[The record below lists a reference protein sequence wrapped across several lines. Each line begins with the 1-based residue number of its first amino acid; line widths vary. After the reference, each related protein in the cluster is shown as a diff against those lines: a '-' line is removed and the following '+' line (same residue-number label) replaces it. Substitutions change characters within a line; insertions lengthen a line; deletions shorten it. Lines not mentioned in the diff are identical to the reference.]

1 MQSPRKI
8 HVITKAYLQGWTLDG
23 LLLPVSVAH
32 GPQKLK
38 SPAGVGWD
46 LEWWGAG
53 DKVLNRVCEESC
65 QKLET
70 VLPQALAAVQ
80 SSWPL
85 ELGDRA
91 VLAQF
96 LALHVL
102 RSRAFPGWLEP
113 IRARSLAELRERFPS
128 DRHYKDF
135 ARVMSGDRECGK
147 KLISLINK
155 LGTVFGSMH
164 WTFLRFDEPLLVTGD
179 QPVSPVPL
187 LGPGEVQEVAAILSA
202 GWLDTCEI
210 RCPLT
215 PQLALVMT
223 WWAGPEAGPV
233 DGAWAHAVNLNT
245 ATTVQAV
252 KQSFRFPGRLPALA
266 LEVFAVPQPQVLSAV
281 ATGLLPGYTNDTARS
296 SARRELAIK
305 KVRELIEQRDHETL
319 TILTSAAA

>member
-1 MQSPRKI
+1 MQSPSKI
-8 HVITKAYLQGWTLDG
+8 HVVTKAYLQGWALDG
-23 LLLPVSVAH
+23 LLQPVGVAH

-38 SPAGVGWD
+38 HPAGVGWD

-70 VLPQALAAVQ
+70 VLPQALAAAQ

-85 ELGDRA
+85 ELSDRA

-102 RSRAFPGWLEP
+102 RSRAFPDWLDA
-113 IRARSLAELRERFPS
+113 IRAQSLAGLRERFPS
-128 DRHYKDF
+128 EQQYREF
-135 ARVMSGDRECGK
+135 ARVMGSDRERGK

-164 WTFLRFDEPLLVTGD
+164 WTLLRFDEPLLVTGD

-187 LGPGEVQEVAAILSA
+187 LAPGQVQEVAAIPDT

-215 PQLALVMT
+215 PRLALLMT
-223 WWAGPEAGPV
+223 WWSGPETDPL
-233 DGAWAHAVNLNT
+233 DGMWAHAVNLNT

-252 KQSFRFPGRLPALA
+252 KQSFRYPGRLPALA
-266 LEVFAVPQPQVLSAV
+266 PEVFAVPQPQVLSAIS
-281 ATGLLPGYTNDTARS
+281 TGLLPGYTNETARTS
-296 SARRELAIK
+296 NRREIAIK
-305 KVRELIEQRDHETL
+305 NVRQLVERQDHETL
-319 TILTSAAA
+319 TILTGAAA